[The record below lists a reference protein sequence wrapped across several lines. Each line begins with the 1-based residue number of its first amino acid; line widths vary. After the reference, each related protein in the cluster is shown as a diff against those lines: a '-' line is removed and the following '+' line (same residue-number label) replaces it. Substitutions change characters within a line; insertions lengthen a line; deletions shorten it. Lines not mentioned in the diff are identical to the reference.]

1 MKFILEETHDRLL
14 KIIYG
19 LFTIERDLIP
29 PNKFLLTYKKGIECK
44 TRCFKIHHTCY
55 KLLDT

>member
-29 PNKFLLTYKKGIECK
+29 PNKFLLTAKKGIECK
-44 TRCFKIHHTCY
+44 TRCF
-55 KLLDT
+55 